1 MSEQE
6 QALRERAWDEALRPL
21 FSSAAPDRHVV
32 LDGVLTPAALDRL
45 RSDLLGSWAWN
56 YRSQPG
62 YVLCLAPP
70 ESPILTTVA
79 DRLAEIL
86 SSYHPGIEVMERWA
100 FLHQRPF
107 EEFVHADIGSYVW
120 TLWLTPERWDRSPE
134 TSGISFFP
142 LARPAGMPNSREYTL
157 KYFEEKSV
165 PRGAYVPYREN
176 RAFIFPASTFHSI
189 GPCNFDAS
197 ASDRMRCSVSIFL
210 DDRSHW
216 EAQRQLEQSDRE
228 SVTHEF

>member
-1 MSEQE
+1 MSAQE
-6 QALRERAWDEALRPL
+6 QALRERAWGETLRPL
-21 FSSAAPDRHVV
+21 FSSSAPDRHVF
-32 LDGVLTPAALDRL
+32 LDDVLTPAALDTI

-70 ESPILTTVA
+70 E
-79 DRLAEIL
+79 
-86 SSYHPGIEVMERWA
+86 
-100 FLHQRPF
+100 
-107 EEFVHADIGSYVW
+107 
-120 TLWLTPERWDRSPE
+120 ERWDRSPE

-142 LARPAGMPNSREYTL
+142 LARPAGMPNRREYTL

-189 GPCNFDAS
+189 GPCDFDAS

-210 DDRSHW
+210 DDKGHW
-216 EAQRQLEQSDRE
+216 EAQRQLEQSTRE

>member
-21 FSSAAPDRHVV
+21 FSSTAPDRHVV
-32 LDGVLTPAALDRL
+32 LDDALVPEALDRL
-45 RSDLLGSWAWN
+45 RADLLGSWAWD

-70 ESPILTTVA
+70 ESPILTAVA
-79 DRLAEIL
+79 SRLTDIL
-86 SSYHPGIEVMERWA
+86 SGYHPGIEVMERRA

-107 EEFVHADIGSYVW
+107 EEFVHTDVGSYVW
-120 TLWLTPERWDRSPE
+120 TLWLTPEQWDRSPQ

-142 LARPAGMPNSREYTL
+142 LSRPAGMPNRREYTL
-157 KYFEEKSV
+157 KYFEKNSI
-165 PRGAYVPYREN
+165 PRGSYVSYREN

-189 GPCNFDAS
+189 GPCDFDAS
-197 ASDRMRCSVSIFL
+197 ESERMRCSVSFFL

-216 EAQRQLEQSDRE
+216 EAQRQLEQPTRE

>member
-1 MSEQE
+1 MSEQK
-6 QALRERAWDEALRPL
+6 QALRERAWGDVLRPL
-21 FSSAAPDRHVV
+21 FSSSALDRHVV
-32 LDGVLTPAALDRL
+32 LDNVLTPEALERL
-45 RSDLLGSWAWN
+45 RCDLLSSWAWN

-70 ESPILTTVA
+70 ESPILTAVA
-79 DRLAEIL
+79 DRLTEVL
-86 SSYHPGIEVMERWA
+86 SIFHPGIEVMERWA

-107 EEFVHADIGSYVW
+107 EEFVHTDIGSYVW

-142 LARPAGMPNSREYTL
+142 VARPTGMPNRRERTL
-157 KYFEEKSV
+157 KYFEENSA

-189 GPCNFDAS
+189 GPCDFDAS
-197 ASDRMRCSVSIFL
+197 AADRMRCSVSVFL
-210 DDRSHW
+210 DDRNHW
-216 EAQRQLEQSDRE
+216 EAQRQLEQPTRE